1 MTAIKRPDHEPKVE
15 RYYPD
20 VVAPA
25 KELKKLA
32 AAENPEFQILWDQ
45 AWEWMKNTFVYDS
58 SEAGCER
65 WENMLH
71 LRRLPEDTL
80 ADRRLR
86 ILIAINAIV
95 PYTIRRLQ
103 QLLDAGYGEGNAV
116 ASTNKKYELWIDIDN
131 SIIFSTVSIRIML
144 RAIVPANLTINIGQT
159 IPAAGGMYAGGKVS
173 MYQTINLKT
182 GSGFAFDD
190 IEKSIFAGGKVGGLH
205 IIELKSEEV

>member
-1 MTAIKRPDHEPKVE
+1 MALNKISRDVRLQ
-15 RYYPD
+15 RYHPD
-20 VVAPA
+20 VLAPA
-25 KELKKLA
+25 KEFKALA
-32 AAENPEFQILWDQ
+32 AAENPEFNVIWEF
-45 AWEWMKNTFVYDS
+45 AWKLLANTFVLDID
-58 SEAGCER
+58 EDGAER

-86 ILIAINAIV
+86 ILITINAIV

-116 ASTNKKYELWIDIDN
+116 ASTNKEYELWIDIDN
-131 SIIFSTVSIRIML
+131 SIIFSTVSMRIML

-173 MYQTINLKT
+173 MYQTIDIKT
-182 GSGFAFDD
+182 ASLFELDD
-190 IEKSIFAGGKVGGLH
+190 MEKSVFAGGKVGILH
-205 IIELKSEEV
+205 VINLGSEDV